1 MLHFVCRKVDFL
13 THESLI
19 FVHESL
25 FFVHESPIF
34 VHESL
39 FFVHESLFFV
49 HESPIFVHESLF
61 FVHESP
67 IFVHESHEFLQKS
80 GFVPPPN
87 FRRANN
93 LSDSRS
99 ESSPLGRRGW
109 ERKPTVFFPK
119 RSFSFD
125 RLGGG

>member
-13 THESLI
+13 THESRFFVHESLI

-25 FFVHESPIF
+25 FFVHESLI
-34 VHESL
+34 S
-39 FFVHESLFFV
+39 V
-49 HESPIFVHESLF
+49 HESPIS
-61 FVHESP
+61 
-67 IFVHESHEFLQKS
+67 VHESHEFLQKS